1 MPISQASSR
10 WAVIGAMV
18 LAATLVAVAVVASLG
33 APAQRIASASSPRAP
48 ARAEVRPPT
57 ASGAYA
63 GRERGPDRA
72 MLAVVAAGAP
82 PQRGTSVASTSPGA
96 TVPTRSALAATR
108 RYIGDRRGVTS
119 FAVVDSGGAEGGHN
133 ASVPFPSASVVK
145 AMLLVGYLRGAR
157 DRPLSAGERAVL
169 GAMIKSSNNAA
180 ATRIFASQGPPGL
193 RRVAR
198 AAGMRRFSVGPTW
211 TSAII
216 TARDQ
221 ARLFARLDRVLPGR
235 HRDYG
240 RGLLSSV
247 VASQSWG
254 IPAGAPPGWRA
265 YFKGGWRPT
274 VRGRLVHQVARLE
287 AGERTV
293 VIAVLTDG
301 NPSHGYGTTT
311 IRQVARRLLAEPAK
325 GGGPARS
332 ELSKAAGSVGR

>member
-1 MPISQASSR
+1 
-10 WAVIGAMV
+10 MV
-18 LAATLVAVAVVASLG
+18 FAATLVVGAVVASLG
-33 APAQRIASASSPRAP
+33 VPGQRIASASSPVAP
-48 ARAEVRPPT
+48 VRAEVRPPA
-57 ASGAYA
+57 ASGGNARD
-63 GRERGPDRA
+63 GRALDSA
-72 MLAVVAAGAP
+72 MLAVVAAAAP
-82 PQRGTSVASTSPGA
+82 PQRGASVSSASPGA
-96 TVPTRSALAATR
+96 TVPSRSALAVAR
-108 RYIGDRRGVTS
+108 RYVGGRRGVTS
-119 FAVVDSGGAEGGHN
+119 FAVVDSGGAERGHN

-157 DRPLSAGERAVL
+157 DRPLAAGERAVL
-169 GAMIKSSNNAA
+169 GPMIKRSDNAA
-180 ATRIFASQGPPGL
+180 ATRIFASQGPQGL

-265 YFKGGWRPT
+265 YLKGGWRPT

-287 AGERTV
+287 GGERTV

-311 IRQVARRLLAEPAK
+311 IRQVARRLLAEPTE

-332 ELSKAAGSVGR
+332 RPSKAGGSVGR